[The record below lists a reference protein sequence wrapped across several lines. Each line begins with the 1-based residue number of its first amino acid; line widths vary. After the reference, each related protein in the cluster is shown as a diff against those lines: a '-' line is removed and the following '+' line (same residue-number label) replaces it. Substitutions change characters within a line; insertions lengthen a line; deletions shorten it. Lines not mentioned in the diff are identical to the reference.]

1 MQGSDSE
8 APIIEGTLV
17 TDESEIKAMYRA
29 ATPTLKPLEAGG
41 VLTLANLHALVKK
54 NKNIIDMNI
63 GGEMIYR
70 PPSSYGNPRM
80 LAASIP
86 SHTEHHYVF
95 DIESMGLRPDL
106 IHMAV
111 LMTID
116 GNDHQFFR
124 SDNGPKA
131 TWDDIVQYFYFLLF
145 AHKKTK
151 VWAHYGASFDYVGL
165 ADHIGCTYG
174 KVIEVEVENN
184 NGESEAVEWKV
195 EVWGNRHRLVLKVKG
210 EGQKNRIDFDDS
222 SYHMPARLSALGAKG
237 TTPVQYTHP
246 DDWLQEKYGIDYT
259 HQDALKT
266 WYDYIDDEAIGYC
279 IQDCK
284 VLASALTLWNKF
296 WVEQFELNALDYMT
310 SSKLALHGCIKK
322 AALPVTLAKGKV
334 WYFVKY
340 PQNKFNRPKNGA
352 SVWSKF
358 TGVPRALGGKKAE
371 GPDDLEREGKMPDL
385 MLAPL
390 AKNGTYAIAPAGW
403 SAPGRY
409 VELFDMVAT
418 GGRAEIFAN
427 VTNDGM
433 RPFVIDLNSSYPSVN
448 VQHQFTDPR
457 FLVDSDDEIL
467 GKKDILEF
475 LRGKTST
482 DGNKLPGRG
491 GMFKVE
497 IDGINNAIIKKFPVT
512 WVRLS
517 SECGVEGK
525 RLAFVDWEGIL
536 NTWMTGEELAYLL
549 EFVSDDHFVR
559 IIKSISSNLIPSTH
573 SPNSIFSGELFA
585 VRKDHEKKAKA
596 LKDSDPEQANVNR
609 MFALFAKLAN
619 NAGSFGIFSETHC
632 DTERIVYDE
641 NGDLPQLKLDAMVV
655 VQKLIEIDP
664 LWSALTD
671 PENRKEWKVLLDPE
685 LAALEPARFYIK
697 KAALFA
703 QQWGIDFWRPASTFN
718 VTSND
723 GSTHEITEVP
733 VSRFLAPHAIK
744 CWAAQITAH
753 ARVKLHRAIVAA
765 SQAGYQVC
773 YVDTDSLHL
782 GVPNNV
788 SNGEVTENLVKKGVP
803 IGDGLGDWK
812 IEEVGGDKGIS
823 PGKAVKGYYIS
834 PKVYAYVNKDDEV
847 VHTVCKGIPAAY
859 SVMRAAM
866 SSISAHPSKIG
877 CKLGL
882 RTSRVESRDA
892 LANVNKTAKR
902 NYTFIEGIYDSMP
915 IVIKN
920 PFAEDLLTIDGKK
933 YNQDLDGK
941 TYLNIIANQ
950 VASGNTQGVNAAL
963 KAYMQCTFRGKT
975 IKELRNIISTLKD
988 EIEKSKD
995 EVIVD
1000 SNVISMMVN
1009 RRFRSYSIADKLPD
1023 VLRAD
1028 AEFDSAP
1035 LDM

>member
-8 APIIEGTLV
+8 APIMEGTLI
-17 TDESEIKAMYRA
+17 TDESEIKAMSRA
-29 ATPTLKPLEAGG
+29 ATPSLKPLDAGG
-41 VLTLANLHALVKK
+41 VLSVANLHALVRK
-54 NKNIIDMNI
+54 NKFITDMNV
-63 GGEMIYR
+63 GGDMIYR

-116 GNDHQFFR
+116 GNAYQFFR
-124 SDNGPKA
+124 AEDGPKA
-131 TWDDIVQYFYFLLF
+131 TWDQIIQYFYVILF
-145 AHKKTK
+145 TNKKTK
-151 VWAHYGASFDYVGL
+151 IWAHYGASFDYVGL

-174 KVIEVEVENN
+174 KVIEAEVENN
-184 NGESEAVEWKV
+184 NGESETVEWKV

-237 TTPVQYTHP
+237 VTPVQYTHP

-259 HQDALKT
+259 HPDALKT
-266 WYDYIDDEAIGYC
+266 WYDHIDDEAIGYC

-340 PQNKFNRPKNGA
+340 PQNKFNRPKNGE

-358 TGVPRALGGKKAE
+358 SGAPRAIGGKKAE
-371 GPDDLEREGKMPDL
+371 GPDQLEKEGKMPDL
-385 MLAPL
+385 MAAPL

-409 VELFDMVAT
+409 VELFDLVAT

-427 VTNDGM
+427 ATNEGM
-433 RPFVIDLNSSYPSVN
+433 RPFVIDLNSSYPAVN
-448 VQHQFTDPR
+448 VAYQFTDPR
-457 FLVDSDDEIL
+457 FLVDSDDQIL
-467 GKKDILEF
+467 GKVDILNR
-475 LRGKTST
+475 LSQ
-482 DGNKLPGRG
+482 RG
-491 GMFKVE
+491 GMYKVE
-497 IDGINNAIIKKFPVT
+497 MEGIDNAIIKKFPVT
-512 WVRLS
+512 WIRLS

-525 RLAFVDWEGIL
+525 RLAFVDWEGTIS
-536 NTWMTGEELAYLL
+536 TWMTGEELAYLM
-549 EFVSDDHFVR
+549 EFVSDDHYVK
-559 IIKSISSNLIPSTH
+559 ITKSVDSSLIPLAH
-573 SPNSIFSGELFA
+573 SPNSKFSGELFK
-585 VRKDHEKKAKA
+585 VRKDHEKKAKT
-596 LKDSDPEQANVNR
+596 LKDSDPEQANVNT

-632 DTERIVYDE
+632 DTESIVYDE
-641 NGDLPQLKLDAMVV
+641 NGDWTQLKLKAMEVV
-655 VQKLIEIDP
+655 LKLMEIDP

-671 PENRKEWKVLLDPE
+671 QNNRKEWEVLLDPQQ
-685 LAALEPARFYIK
+685 AVLEPARSYVR
-697 KAALFA
+697 KAQLFA
-703 QQWGIDFWRPASTFN
+703 HQWGIDFWRPATTFTVN
-718 VTSND
+718 SD
-723 GSTHEITEVP
+723 GGVSHQVTEVP

-765 SQAGYQVC
+765 HEAGYQVC

-782 GVPNNV
+782 GVPEKL
-788 SNGEVTENLVKKGVP
+788 SNEEVTENLIKKGVP
-803 IGDGLGDWK
+803 IGEGLGDWK

-823 PGKAVKGYYIS
+823 RGKAVKGYYIS
-834 PKVYAYVNKDDEV
+834 PKVYAYVNDKDEI

-892 LANVNKTAKR
+892 LANVDKTAKR
-902 NYTFIEGIYDSMP
+902 HYTFIEGIYDSMP

-920 PFAEDLLTIDGKK
+920 PFAEDLLTVDGKK
-933 YNQDLDGK
+933 YDQDLDGK
-941 TYLNIIANQ
+941 TYLSVIANQ
-950 VASGNTQGVNAAL
+950 VVGGNTQGVRSAL
-963 KAYMQCTFRGKT
+963 KSYMQCTFRGKT
-975 IKELRNIISTLKD
+975 VKELRNIISRLKD
-988 EIEKSKD
+988 EIELAHD
-995 EVIVD
+995 EVAVD

-1009 RRFRSYSIADKLPD
+1009 RKFRSLGIADKLPD
-1023 VLRAD
+1023 ALRAD
-1028 AEFDSAP
+1028 AEFDSTP